1 MKKASNYFSDKDKK
15 LIEDAIAR
23 AESRTSGEI
32 VPVVASV
39 SGRYDRAEDV
49 FGVLFSL
56 VLLSFIYLFT
66 QDMQA
71 GAEQWGAEASTV
83 VTLPWTVAIIFFG
96 FIIGA
101 ILATVFPVF
110 RLFFISKAEMY
121 EEVERRAV
129 EAFHQFRIRGT
140 QGATGVLIYI
150 SLYEH
155 TVRVLG
161 DEKINDKLN
170 QQDWE
175 EVCALVVAG
184 MKSKQP
190 VDKIVEGIELCGELL
205 AEHFPIK
212 EDDQNELPNTLQLL
226 D

>member
-23 AESRTSGEI
+23 AESNTSGEI

-56 VLLSFIYLFT
+56 ILFSIASLYT
-66 QDMQA
+66 QKLTPIA
-71 GAEQWGAEASTV
+71 GQWEVEVTSV
-83 VTLPWTVAIIFFG
+83 ITLPWALAIIFIG
-96 FIIGA
+96 FILGA
-101 ILATVFPVF
+101 ILATFFPVL
-110 RLFFISKAEMY
+110 RLIFISKKEMQ
-121 EEVERRAV
+121 EEVERSAM

-161 DEKINDKLN
+161 DQKINDKLN
-170 QQDWE
+170 QQDWD
-175 EVCALVVAG
+175 EVCALVIAG

-190 VDKIVEGIELCGELL
+190 VDKLVEGIALCGELL
-205 AEHFPIK
+205 AEHFPIE